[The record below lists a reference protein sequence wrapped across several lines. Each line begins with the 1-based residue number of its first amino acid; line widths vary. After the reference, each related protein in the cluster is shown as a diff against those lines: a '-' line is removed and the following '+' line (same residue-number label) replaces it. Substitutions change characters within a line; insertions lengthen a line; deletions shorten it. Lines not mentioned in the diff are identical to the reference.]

1 MNVSVNGDIKTIEQ
15 AKEHLLHVDGVM
27 MGRAVYANPWM
38 LATADSEIY
47 GKEDTAPK
55 TRTELLEAFLPYVQK
70 AQAEGC
76 PLSILTK
83 HLYGIFTGFPG
94 GRKFRQILSEGAP
107 KASDGAALI
116 RLAMD
121 AVEEI

>member
-1 MNVSVNGDIKTIEQ
+1 
-15 AKEHLLHVDGVM
+15 M

-47 GKEDTAPK
+47 GGKDFAPQ
-55 TRTELLEAFLPYVQK
+55 TRKALLEAFLPYVQK

-76 PLSILTK
+76 PLSVLTK

-107 KASDGAALI
+107 KALDGAALI
-116 RLAMD
+116 RTAMD
-121 AVEEI
+121 AVEEIGFP